1 MIDNKWFCELNEQ
14 RESWCL
20 LILQVNDHF
29 AINGWEI
36 GYGNPSKLVRII
48 GNSKSNEKKIIK
60 ELLQEIYY
68 CRREG
73 ISLITF
79 KANALKILRT
89 RIVLFNIEDVC
100 LRGLNYICVEQLLK
114 EYFLSSTLN
123 SSDMPE
129 LVKKMS
135 IETSG
140 SSQVQLLW
148 SLFLRIG
155 PMLPSGV
162 I

>member
-1 MIDNKWFCELNEQ
+1 MIDNKWFCEPNDQ

-36 GYGNPSKLVRII
+36 GYGNPKMLLRII
-48 GNSKSNEKKIIK
+48 SNNKSREREIIK
-60 ELLQEIYY
+60 ELLRDLYY

-73 ISLITF
+73 IVLITF
-79 KANALKILRT
+79 RDDVLPMLRT
-89 RIVLFNIEDVC
+89 RIILLNIEDVC
-100 LRGLNYICVEQLLK
+100 LRGLNYICIEQLLK
-114 EYFLSSTLN
+114 EYFLSGTLN